1 MSSAP
6 HQAAFDAQPDVVEAD
21 PSEAQSELSAAL
33 TPAAAAVAPFAS
45 TAALAPARHTHKFGG
60 SSLADAD
67 RYRVAVGLLDDGSPH
82 RIAVVSAMQGVTDAL
97 VALVAAARD
106 GQDWA
111 PAWAALRR
119 RHLDT
124 ADSLDPH
131 RRHGT
136 RAVLEA
142 EFDALRG
149 ALERVAAQ
157 ADDQFAAALPGLG
170 EVLSS
175 HLMLAA
181 LGGEAAGWTRLD
193 AREVLVV
200 HPGEMGVGVDWAL
213 SRERLD
219 AWRKQHAGRNVVVTG
234 FVARDS
240 HGRDTTLGRN
250 GSDYS
255 AAIFANLFDAD
266 ALTIWTDV
274 DGVLSADPRLVPD
287 AVCLPSMSYAE
298 ACELAYFGAKVLHP
312 QTLAPVQQRGI
323 PLRIRNTRNPHSPG
337 TLISLHSQ
345 ADGAPVKGLSLVHDL
360 AVLELVGNG
369 MVGVPG
375 TAERLFGALRG
386 AGVSVTMISQG
397 SSEHSICCAVRADQA
412 QRGRA
417 AILAAFADAM
427 ADGQAQDVTITPDI
441 CVLAAVGDGMVGL
454 PGVAAQL
461 FDGLAK
467 ARINLRAIAQGAGE
481 RNISVA
487 IGARDATRAL
497 RAAHSAFWLSPQCIS
512 LGLIGPGKVGRALL
526 AQLAAAQPRFQR
538 DSRLDLRLRALADSR
553 RMHLAPRAMPF
564 DEAGEHFAADAEAL
578 DLQRFA
584 EHVRAEHIP
593 HALIVDC
600 SGSDAVAAYYPQ
612 WIAAGIH
619 IVTPS
624 KHAGAGPLERYE
636 AIREASRNGG
646 QFRYEATVGAG
657 LPIIQTLRSLLD
669 TGDELTEVEGIL
681 SGTLAWLFNRYDG
694 QTAFSEL
701 VREAHALGY
710 TEPDP
715 RDDLSGTDVAR
726 KLVILAREAGR
737 SLSLDQIEVESLV
750 PESLR
755 EVSKDEFFERLHEL
769 DAPLQQRFDAA
780 RAAGLSL
787 RYLARLDRNG
797 RASVGVV
804 SPPPGHAS
812 LHGALTDNLIQF
824 RTRRYADNPLVVQGP
839 GAGPDVT
846 AAGVFGDLLTIAQTL
861 GARA

>member
-6 HQAAFDAQPDVVEAD
+6 
-21 PSEAQSELSAAL
+21 PSSAAL
-33 TPAAAAVAPFAS
+33 AVAAPALAAPAPVASGAAA
-45 TAALAPARHTHKFGG
+45 PACHVHKFGG
-60 SSLADAD
+60 SSVADAA
-67 RYRVAVGLLDDGSPH
+67 RYRAVPPLIDDGASA
-82 RIAVVSAMQGVTDAL
+82 RLVVVSAMQGVTDAL
-97 VALVAAARD
+97 VELVAAARRRD
-106 GQDWA
+106 A
-111 PAWAALRR
+111 LEPAFSSLSQRHLDAAAELDPGDRHRTAQALRR
-119 RHLDT
+119 EFGVLRQKLDRLI
-124 ADSLDPH
+124 AGMVSD
-131 RRHGT
+131 
-136 RAVLEA
+136 VEA
-142 EFDALRG
+142 EQL
-149 ALERVAAQ
+149 
-157 ADDQFAAALPGLG
+157 AAALPGLG

-175 HLMLAA
+175 YLLHAA
-181 LGGEAAGWTRLD
+181 LGGDAAGWQRLD

-200 HPGEMGVGVDWAL
+200 HPGEMGVGVDWNL
-213 SRERLD
+213 SRARLAD
-219 AWRKQHAGRNVVVTG
+219 WRARHPGDRIVITG
-234 FVARDS
+234 FVARDA
-240 HGRDTTLGRN
+240 HGFDTTLGRN

-255 AAIFANLFDAD
+255 AAIFAHLFDAD

-287 AVCLPSMSYAE
+287 AVCLPAMSYAE

-323 PLRIRNTRNPHSPG
+323 PLRIRNARNPSAPG
-337 TLISLHSQ
+337 TLISTTPT

-397 SSEHSICCAVRADQA
+397 SSEHSICCVVRADQA
-412 QRGRA
+412 QRGRE
-417 AILAAFADAM
+417 AIVAAFADAM
-427 ADGQAQDVTITPDI
+427 ADGQAQDVSVTPDV
-441 CVLAAVGDGMVGL
+441 CVLAAVGDGMVGT
-454 PGVAAQL
+454 PGVAARL
-461 FDGLAK
+461 LGGLAQ
-467 ARINLRAIAQGAGE
+467 ARVNVRAIAQGAGE

-497 RAAHSAFWLSPQCIS
+497 RAAHSAFWLSPQCVS
-512 LGLIGPGKVGRALL
+512 VGLIGPGKVGRALL
-526 AQLAAAQPRFQR
+526 AQLAEAQPRFEH
-538 DSRLDLRLRALADSR
+538 DSRLELRLRAIADSR
-553 RMHLAPRAMPF
+553 RMQLSAKAMPPQ
-564 DEAGEHFAADAEAL
+564 DAVATLDDGDAL
-578 DLQRFA
+578 DLERFA
-584 EHVRAEHIP
+584 AHVRAEHLP

-612 WIAAGIH
+612 WLAAGIH
-619 IVTPS
+619 VVTPN
-624 KHAGAGPLERYE
+624 KQAGAGPLARYE
-636 AIREASRNGG
+636 AIRAATRNGG
-646 QFRYEATVGAG
+646 GKFRYEATVGAG
-657 LPIIQTLRSLLD
+657 LPVIQTLRSLLD

-694 QTAFSEL
+694 SAAFSDL
-701 VREAHALGY
+701 VREAHRLGY

-737 SLSLDQIEVESLV
+737 PLSLEQVEVESLV
-750 PESLR
+750 PEALR
-755 EVSKDEFFERLHEL
+755 TVSKDEFMARLDEL
-769 DAPLQQRFDAA
+769 DAPLKQRFDAA
-780 RAAGLSL
+780 RAAGLGL
-787 RYLARLDRNG
+787 RYLARLDRDG

-812 LHGALTDNLIQF
+812 MHGALTDNLIQF

-846 AAGVFGDLLTIAQTL
+846 AAGVFGDILSIAQTL

>member
-6 HQAAFDAQPDVVEAD
+6 
-21 PSEAQSELSAAL
+21 PSSAAL
-33 TPAAAAVAPFAS
+33 AVAAPALVASGAAA
-45 TAALAPARHTHKFGG
+45 PACHVHKFGG
-60 SSLADAD
+60 SSVADAA
-67 RYRVAVGLLDDGSPH
+67 RYRAVPPLIDDGASA
-82 RIAVVSAMQGVTDAL
+82 RLVVVSAMQGVTDAL
-97 VALVAAARD
+97 VELVAAARRRD
-106 GQDWA
+106 A
-111 PAWAALRR
+111 LEPAFSSLSQRHLDAAAELDPGDRHRTAQALRR
-119 RHLDT
+119 EFGVLRQKLDRLI
-124 ADSLDPH
+124 AGMVSD
-131 RRHGT
+131 
-136 RAVLEA
+136 VEA
-142 EFDALRG
+142 EQL
-149 ALERVAAQ
+149 
-157 ADDQFAAALPGLG
+157 AAALPGLG

-175 HLMLAA
+175 YLLHAA
-181 LGGEAAGWTRLD
+181 LGGDAAGWQRLD

-200 HPGEMGVGVDWAL
+200 HPGEMGVGVDWNL
-213 SRERLD
+213 SRARLAD
-219 AWRKQHAGRNVVVTG
+219 WRARHPGDRIVITG
-234 FVARDS
+234 FVARDA
-240 HGRDTTLGRN
+240 HGFDTTLGRN

-255 AAIFANLFDAD
+255 AAIFAHLFDAD

-287 AVCLPSMSYAE
+287 AVCLPAMSYAE

-323 PLRIRNTRNPHSPG
+323 PLRIRNARNPSAPG
-337 TLISLHSQ
+337 TLISTTPT

-397 SSEHSICCAVRADQA
+397 SSEHSICCVVRADQA
-412 QRGRA
+412 QRGRE
-417 AILAAFADAM
+417 AIVAAFADAM
-427 ADGQAQDVTITPDI
+427 ADGQAQDVSVTPDV
-441 CVLAAVGDGMVGL
+441 CVLAAVGDGMVGT
-454 PGVAAQL
+454 PGVAARL
-461 FDGLAK
+461 LGGLAQ
-467 ARINLRAIAQGAGE
+467 ARVNVRAIAQGAGE

-497 RAAHSAFWLSPQCIS
+497 RAAHSAFWLSPQCVS
-512 LGLIGPGKVGRALL
+512 VGLIGPGKVGRALL
-526 AQLAAAQPRFQR
+526 AQLAEAQPRFEH
-538 DSRLDLRLRALADSR
+538 DSRLELRLRAIADSR
-553 RMHLAPRAMPF
+553 RMQLSAKAMPPQ
-564 DEAGEHFAADAEAL
+564 DAVATLDGGDAL
-578 DLQRFA
+578 DLERFA
-584 EHVRAEHIP
+584 AHVRAEHLP

-612 WIAAGIH
+612 WLAAGIH
-619 IVTPS
+619 VVTPN
-624 KHAGAGPLERYE
+624 KQAGAGPLARYE
-636 AIREASRNGG
+636 AIRAATRNGG
-646 QFRYEATVGAG
+646 GKFRYEATVGAG
-657 LPIIQTLRSLLD
+657 LPVIQTLRSLLD

-694 QTAFSEL
+694 SAAFSDL
-701 VREAHALGY
+701 VREAHRLGY

-737 SLSLDQIEVESLV
+737 PLSLEQVEVESLV
-750 PESLR
+750 PEALR
-755 EVSKDEFFERLHEL
+755 TVSKDEFMARLDEL
-769 DAPLQQRFDAA
+769 DAPLKQRFDAA
-780 RAAGLSL
+780 RAAGLGL
-787 RYLARLDRNG
+787 RYLARLDRDG

-812 LHGALTDNLIQF
+812 MHGALTDNLIQF

-846 AAGVFGDLLTIAQTL
+846 AAGVFGDILSIAQTL

>member
-6 HQAAFDAQPDVVEAD
+6 
-21 PSEAQSELSAAL
+21 PSSAAL
-33 TPAAAAVAPFAS
+33 AVA
-45 TAALAPARHTHKFGG
+45 APVCHVHKFGG
-60 SSLADAD
+60 SSVADAA
-67 RYRVAVGLLDDGSPH
+67 RYRAVPPLIDDGASA
-82 RIAVVSAMQGVTDAL
+82 RLVVVSAMQGVTDAL
-97 VALVAAARD
+97 VELVAAARRRD
-106 GQDWA
+106 TLE
-111 PAWAALRR
+111 PAFSSLSQRHLDAAVELDPGGRHRAAQALRR
-119 RHLDT
+119 EFGVLRQKLDRLI
-124 ADSLDPH
+124 AGMVSD
-131 RRHGT
+131 
-136 RAVLEA
+136 VEA
-142 EFDALRG
+142 EQLA
-149 ALERVAAQ
+149 V
-157 ADDQFAAALPGLG
+157 ALPGLG

-175 HLMLAA
+175 YLLHAA
-181 LGGEAAGWTRLD
+181 LGGDAAGWQRLD

-200 HPGEMGVGVDWAL
+200 HPGEMGVGVDWDA
-213 SRERLD
+213 SRARLADWRARHPGERI
-219 AWRKQHAGRNVVVTG
+219 VITG
-234 FVARDS
+234 FVARDA

-255 AAIFANLFDAD
+255 AAIFAHLFDAD

-323 PLRIRNTRNPHSPG
+323 PLRIRNARNPQAPG
-337 TLISLHSQ
+337 TLISTTPS

-397 SSEHSICCAVRADQA
+397 SSEHSICCVVRADQA
-412 QRGRA
+412 QRGRE
-417 AILAAFADAM
+417 AIVAAFADAM
-427 ADGQAQDVTITPDI
+427 ADGQAQEVSVTPDV
-441 CVLAAVGDGMVGL
+441 CVLAAVGDGMVGT
-454 PGVAAQL
+454 PGVAARL
-461 FDGLAK
+461 LGGLAQ
-467 ARINLRAIAQGAGE
+467 ARVNVRAIAQGAGE

-497 RAAHSAFWLSPQCIS
+497 RAAHSAFWLSPQCVS
-512 LGLIGPGKVGRALL
+512 VGLIGPGKVGRALL
-526 AQLAAAQPRFQR
+526 AQLAAAQPRFEH
-538 DSRLDLRLRALADSR
+538 DSRLELRLRAIADSR
-553 RMHLAPRAMPF
+553 RMQLSAKAMPPQ
-564 DEAGEHFAADAEAL
+564 DAVATLEGGEAL
-578 DLQRFA
+578 DLERFA
-584 EHVRAEHIP
+584 AHVRAEHLP

-612 WIAAGIH
+612 WLAAGIH
-619 IVTPS
+619 VVTPN
-624 KHAGAGPLERYE
+624 KQAGAGPLARYE
-636 AIREASRNGG
+636 AIRAATRNGG
-646 QFRYEATVGAG
+646 GKFRYEATVGAG
-657 LPIIQTLRSLLD
+657 LPVIQTLRSLLD

-694 QTAFSEL
+694 SAAFSEL
-701 VREAHALGY
+701 VREAHRLGY

-737 SLSLDQIEVESLV
+737 PLSLEQVEVESLV
-750 PESLR
+750 PEALR
-755 EVSKDEFFERLHEL
+755 TVSKDEFMARLDEL
-769 DAPLQQRFDAA
+769 DAPLKQRFDAA
-780 RAAGLSL
+780 RAAGLGL
-787 RYLARLDRNG
+787 RYLARLDRDG

-812 LHGALTDNLIQF
+812 MHGALTDNLIQF

-846 AAGVFGDLLTIAQTL
+846 AAGVFGDILSIAQTL

>member
-1 MSSAP
+1 MSSALSRAVLESP
-6 HQAAFDAQPDVVEAD
+6 ALDREAD
-21 PSEAQSELSAAL
+21 VSASDASDPDACPSGPIAR
-33 TPAAAAVAPFAS
+33 PAP
-45 TAALAPARHTHKFGG
+45 LPQRHAHKFGG

-67 RYRVAVGLLDDGSPH
+67 RYRVAVGLLDDGAPQ
-82 RIAVVSAMQGVTDAL
+82 RLAVVSAMQGVTDAL
-97 VALVAAARD
+97 VALVAQVRA

-111 PAWAALRR
+111 PAWAALRK
-119 RHLDT
+119 RHVDT

-136 RAVLEA
+136 REAVEA
-142 EFDALRG
+142 ECEDLRR
-149 ALERVAAQ
+149 ALERLA
-157 ADDQFAAALPGLG
+157 ADDDAALAAALPGLG

-175 HLMLAA
+175 HLLQAA
-181 LGGEAAGWTRLD
+181 LGGAPAGWSRLD

-200 HPGEMGVGVDWAL
+200 HPGEMGVGVDWAA
-213 SRERLD
+213 SRERLAD
-219 AWRKQHAGRNVVVTG
+219 WRRRHDDRQVVITG
-234 FVARDS
+234 FVARDA

-250 GSDYS
+250 GSDFS

-323 PLRIRNTRNPHSPG
+323 PLRIRNTRNPQAPG
-337 TLISLHSQ
+337 TLISLRGEPD
-345 ADGAPVKGLSLVHDL
+345 AAPVKGLSLVHDL

-412 QRGRA
+412 ERGREA
-417 AILAAFADAM
+417 VLAAFAEAM
-427 ADGQAQDVTITPDI
+427 ADGQATEVTVTPDV

-467 ARINLRAIAQGAGE
+467 ARVNLRAIAQGAGE

-487 IGARDATRAL
+487 IAARDATRAL
-497 RAAHSAFWLSPQCIS
+497 RAAHSAFWLSPHCIS
-512 LGLIGPGKVGRALL
+512 IGLIGPGKVGRALL

-538 DSRLDLRLRALADSR
+538 NSRLDLRLRALADSR
-553 RMHLAPRAMPF
+553 RMHLAPRALAFEDGAAALF
-564 DEAGEHFAADAEAL
+564 DQHEAL
-578 DLQRFA
+578 DLERFA
-584 EHVRAEHIP
+584 DHVRAEHIP

-612 WIAAGIH
+612 WIAAGLH
-619 IVTPS
+619 VVTPS
-624 KHAGAGPLERYE
+624 KHAGAGPLERYQ
-636 AIREASRNGG
+636 AIREASRSGG

-657 LPIIQTLRSLLD
+657 LPVIQTLRSLLD

-694 QTAFSEL
+694 RTAFSEL

-737 SLSLDQIEVESLV
+737 ALSLEQIEVESLV
-750 PESLR
+750 PEALR
-755 EVSKDEFFERLHEL
+755 SVSKEEFFERLHEL
-769 DAPLQQRFDAA
+769 DAPLQQRFDSA

-787 RYLARLDRNG
+787 RYLARLGRDG

-804 SPPPGHAS
+804 SPPPGHAA

-824 RTRRYADNPLVVQGP
+824 RTLRYADNPLVVQGP

-846 AAGVFGDLLTIAQTL
+846 AAGVFGDLLTIAQAL